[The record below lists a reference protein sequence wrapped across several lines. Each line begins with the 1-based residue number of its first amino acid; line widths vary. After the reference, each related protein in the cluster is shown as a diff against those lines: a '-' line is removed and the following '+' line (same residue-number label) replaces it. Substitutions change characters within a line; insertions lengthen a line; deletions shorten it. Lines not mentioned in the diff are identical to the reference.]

1 MNMIFDN
8 TLSDYCLVELLLVPW
23 YTSLETINAVCVKT
37 VDDGASDIPLVQ
49 GRTVSPSLVHTQVQN
64 SHYVD
69 VDAAL
74 AILPAQSTT
83 RDRIFSV
90 TADTRAASNK
100 INMHARRNFEN
111 VHLVSRVKP
120 LYPLTHRFN

>member
-1 MNMIFDN
+1 MNRIFDN
-8 TLSDYCLVELLLVPW
+8 TLSYYCLVELLLVPW
-23 YTSLETINAVCVKT
+23 YISLETINAVCVKT

-74 AILPAQSTT
+74 DILPAQSTT

-90 TADTRAASNK
+90 TASNK

-111 VHLVSRVKP
+111 VHLVSRIN
-120 LYPLTHRFN
+120 LYIH